1 MNDVASDYR
10 VKLIDLFFAIV
21 ITIGLSRFF
30 SEIILKETFKL
41 YYSFY
46 VPAFLDILFFIITF
60 FWVVSYWVIYH
71 VAIKDHPYILWRK
84 FFVDVTG
91 FSCMFI
97 ILNTSF
103 LVSSSIYFPSF
114 ISLVIFW
121 HFLVCLWHISDFGT
135 KRSRDSIYDAL
146 HSHIFRIGVYV
157 SILLS
162 FLIIPSLLDHISA
175 EIARYIIMIISFSS
189 MFMLSFI
196 KLKAYIRREEQDM
209 EEKYK

>member
-10 VKLIDLFFAIV
+10 IKLIDLFFAIV

-30 SEIILKETFKL
+30 SEVILKGAFKL

-46 VPAFLDILFFIITF
+46 VPALLDILFFIITF

-84 FFVDVTG
+84 FYVDVIG

-103 LVSSSIYFPSF
+103 LASSGTYFPSF
-114 ISLVIFW
+114 IS
-121 HFLVCLWHISDFGT
+121 LVCLWHISDFGT
-135 KRSRDSIYDAL
+135 KRSRDSIYDDL

-175 EIARYIIMIISFSS
+175 EIVRYIIMIISFSS
-189 MFMLSFI
+189 MFILSFI
-196 KLKAYIRREEQDM
+196 KLKAYIRRDEQDR
-209 EEKYK
+209 EEKV